1 MKNER
6 RDVGSC
12 GVSGRLAARLPGPW
26 RGQRLQARVARLLA
40 RGRAARSRRR
50 LGCGSAGRRVQ
61 GVAQGAVAAS
71 WRGRLAAAWPWHG
84 TWSGGCELVLRLLG
98 GEERGMEGRREKEG
112 AGGGGCPAT
121 YELKKEMN
129 RHGSGA

>member
-1 MKNER
+1 
-6 RDVGSC
+6 
-12 GVSGRLAARLPGPW
+12 
-26 RGQRLQARVARLLA
+26 
-40 RGRAARSRRR
+40 
-50 LGCGSAGRRVQ
+50 VQ

-84 TWSGGCELVLRLLG
+84 TRSGGCELVLRLLG

-121 YELKKEMN
+121 YKLKNEMN
-129 RHGSGA
+129 RHGSEA